1 MDIPREAIELSYE
14 REGYETVQ
22 AKRELGNGRW
32 DRALKKNL
40 VLFSEADNY
49 DDAKLEWLATG
60 NVWWKPFYEESSDAP
75 DWVLNSHQG
84 YGKCLC
90 GHPVK
95 YHFEIQNTVN
105 GNIECVGS
113 DHINTYLIIRAI
125 RESTGLAD
133 EFITDE
139 MIAEWID
146 VRVEGMKKESWW
158 EQHGSMFEF
167 KFNRIKDLDLRIN
180 VRTKGQYYDG
190 NLGMMRDKTFIRKRA
205 MDGEMASIVWRWNHP
220 NNPKAQINTRG
231 YPNRKLLQDLDDF
244 YYESKKYQAI
254 ADAEDAMIED
264 RINQSREMRKEKEMG
279 MVVARMQFYGIT
291 HYALK
296 RQNTNLNN
304 WESTFLED
312 IERRIVRHPNK
323 PLSKHQID
331 KLWEIFSP
339 ATDKQKAFMAKL
351 GFTEE
356 EMRVTKRQASSLIS
370 EAVEKQDG
378 LNSEDEVDE
387 TRE

>member
-14 REGYETVQ
+14 REGYQTIQ

-32 DRALKKNL
+32 DKALKRNL
-40 VLFSEADNY
+40 TMLSEADNY

-60 NVWWKPFYEESSDAP
+60 NVWWKPYDGSIQDAP
-75 DWVLNSHQG
+75 DWVLNSQLG

-95 YHFEIQNTVN
+95 YHFEIENTVN
-105 GNIECVGS
+105 GTIECVGS

-158 EQHGSMFEF
+158 DEHGVLFTH
-167 KFNRIKDLDLRIN
+167 KFDRIKDLDLRMN
-180 VRTKGQYYDG
+180 VRVKGTYYDST
-190 NLGMMRDKTFIRKRA
+190 LGMMRDKTYIRKRA
-205 MDGEMASIVWRWNHP
+205 MNGQMASLVWRWNHP
-220 NNPKAQINTRG
+220 DNPKRQIETRG
-231 YPNRKLLQDLDDF
+231 YPNRQLLMDLDDF
-244 YYESKKYQAI
+244 YYESRKHQAV
-254 ADAEDAMIED
+254 ADAEDEMLTD
-264 RINQSREMRKEKEMG
+264 RIKQSKEARLEKEQAFVDAKMS
-279 MVVARMQFYGIT
+279 FYDIPT
-291 HYALK
+291 YRSLK
-296 RQNTNLNN
+296 TNSSFNN
-304 WESTFLED
+304 WEKRFVED
-312 IERRIVRHPNK
+312 IENRIIRHPTEM
-323 PLSKHQID
+323 LSQHQLD
-331 KLWEIFSP
+331 KLWEIFTP
-339 ATDKQKAFMAKL
+339 ATDKQKDYMVRL

-356 EMRVTKRQASSLIS
+356 ETRVTKRQASSLIQ
-370 EAVEKQDG
+370 AKQDG

-387 TRE
+387 TRR

>member
-1 MDIPREAIELSYE
+1 MDIPREAIELTYE
-14 REGYETVQ
+14 REGYQTIQ

-32 DRALKKNL
+32 DKALKRNL
-40 VLFSEADNY
+40 TMLSEADNY

-60 NVWWKPFYEESSDAP
+60 NVWWKPYNGSVEDAP

-95 YHFEIQNTVN
+95 YHFEIENTVN
-105 GNIECVGS
+105 GTIECVGS

-125 RESTGLAD
+125 KESTGLAD

-146 VRVEGMKKESWW
+146 VRVEGMKKEAWW
-158 EQHGSMFEF
+158 DEHGVLFTH
-167 KFNRIKDLDLRIN
+167 KFDRIKDLDLRMN
-180 VRTKGQYYDG
+180 VRVKGTYYDSA
-190 NLGMMRDKTFIRKRA
+190 LGMMRDKTFIRKRA

-220 NNPKAQINTRG
+220 NNPKAQIHTRG
-231 YPNRKLLQDLDDF
+231 YPNRKLLEDLDDF
-244 YYESKKYQAI
+244 YYESKKHQAF
-254 ADAEDAMIED
+254 ADAEDAMLED
-264 RINQSREMRKEKEMG
+264 RINQSRDMRKKKEAD
-279 MVVARMQFYGIT
+279 MVSAKMQYYGLSS
-291 HYALK
+291 YALK
-296 RQNTNLNN
+296 RNNTPLNN
-304 WESTFLED
+304 WESQFVED
-312 IERRIVRHPNK
+312 IERKIIRHPSRT
-323 PLSKHQID
+323 LSQHQLE

-339 ATDKQKAFMAKL
+339 ATDKQKAYMVRL

-356 EMRVTKRQASSLIS
+356 ETRVTKRQASSLIQ
-370 EAVEKQDG
+370 AKQDG

-387 TRE
+387 TRR